1 MAFLGLRKW
10 STPVARP
17 LWPFMVAGGIT
28 LYLVNIAQESSIRS
42 EQWRNDARNNF
53 LRLQSSRLASRC
65 YSTQQP
71 VKASIKLVAEL
82 RKLTEVSLSKAREA
96 LSATNN
102 DLDAALKW
110 LERDLVTTGAKK
122 AAKVQGRSTTQGL
135 ISVSM
140 LSSGVGVKTG
150 SGYGGVRA
158 AMIELNCETDF
169 VGRNELF
176 GRLAADIAHTAA
188 FISDATGSSAAL
200 QPCSPEL
207 LQDAPLL
214 SRADPGAAPTGTVAA
229 AIRDAIA
236 KLGENITLRRAAS
249 VVENS
254 PQQADLGLRLSSY
267 VHGTI
272 EDPSQGRIGSLAL
285 LALKFKKLPEL
296 IASEAFREDLGRLE
310 RGLARQI
317 TGFETYSIKGEGEEA
332 LYNQPFMMFGHEF
345 SDISVRDALTI
356 WSRKKGQTS
365 QVLTEEGVAVLDFAK
380 WTVGEQ
386 IAEDTSPAA

>member
-1 MAFLGLRKW
+1 M
-10 STPVARP
+10 S
-17 LWPFMVAGGIT
+17 
-28 LYLVNIAQESSIRS
+28 
-42 EQWRNDARNNF
+42 NF